1 MNQLE
6 ERVYQNQEDEE
17 IDLMELVKIL
27 LNHKLMMIAVT
38 ISIIFI
44 SGIAGYI
51 FNKKNMTTSVVIGF
65 NYPEL
70 ETGLNPDKT
79 PFLKDNLV
87 SINILNSVFAEFK
100 NDKIKA
106 KEFADFRDSLSID
119 GIVPNNI
126 SQKIESALK
135 KGEILSYY
143 PTQYKIKLKEMN
155 KEILEKLSIGV
166 VEEFENKYK
175 PKSEILFMEKVST
188 AYDYDDYILL
198 FNEKIKNLKLNFSVD
213 DKMNYYSKTLGYSFN
228 ELNNRL
234 DNLQNIEL
242 KKLESFLDIKGLSN
256 SKNTRETKL
265 RADIKLLNLKREKL
279 IGESKV
285 IRNVLDEYKPINRQI
300 VVPSMGEM
308 GIKLE
313 TENEYYSKLIEK
325 YLLVN
330 TSIKN
335 VEYEIKFKEEEI
347 LKIVYPT
354 EEENKVI
361 NENINLLADRLN
373 KVIEDTNNI
382 NKEFYEVKYGDMIKI
397 LTPVEIN
404 NSGKSIILFLGVGA
418 VLGLFTSIFLIFI
431 CEFIKNYKMRF
442 FFKN

>member
-1 MNQLE
+1 MNQLK

-27 LNHKLMMIAVT
+27 LNHKLMLVAVT

-44 SGIAGYI
+44 SVIVGYV
-51 FNKKNMTTSVVIGF
+51 FNKKNMTTSVVIGL

-79 PFLKDNLV
+79 PFFKDNLIT
-87 SINILNSVFAEFK
+87 INTLNSVFAEFK
-100 NDKIKA
+100 NNKIKA
-106 KEFADFRDSLSID
+106 KEFVDFRNSLSID
-119 GIVPNNI
+119 GIIPDNI
-126 SQKIESALK
+126 SQKIETALK
-135 KGEILSYY
+135 KGEILNYY

-155 KEILEKLSIGV
+155 KEVLEKLSIGA
-166 VEEFENKYK
+166 VEEFEEKYK
-175 PKSEILFMEKVST
+175 PKSEILLMEKVNNI
-188 AYDYDDYILL
+188 YDYDDYILL
-198 FNEKIKNLKLNFSVD
+198 LNEKIKNLRLSFSLD
-213 DKMNYYSKTLGYSFN
+213 YKINYYSKTLGYSFN

-256 SKNTRETKL
+256 SKNIREIKF
-265 RADIKLLNLKREKL
+265 RADIKLLNLKKEKL

-285 IRNVLDEYKPINRQI
+285 IKNILDEYKPINRQI
-300 VVPSMGEM
+300 LVPSMGEM

-347 LKIVYPT
+347 LKIVHPT
-354 EEENKVI
+354 KEENKVI
-361 NENINLLADRLN
+361 NENINLLIDKLN
-373 KVIEDTNNI
+373 KVIVDANNI
-382 NKEFYEVKYGDMIKI
+382 NKEFYEVKYGNMIKI
-397 LTPVEIN
+397 LTPIEEN
-404 NSGKSIILFLGVGA
+404 DFGKPMILFLGVGA

-431 CEFIKNYKMRF
+431 CEFIKNYKTRYS
-442 FFKN
+442 FKN

>member
-27 LNHKLMMIAVT
+27 LNHKLILIAVT

-44 SGIAGYI
+44 SGAIGYI
-51 FNKKNMTTSVVIGF
+51 FNKKNMTTSVIMGL

-79 PFLKDNLV
+79 PFLKENLI
-87 SINILNSVFAEFK
+87 SINTLNSVFIEFK
-100 NDKIKA
+100 KDKIKD
-106 KEFADFRDSLSID
+106 KEFVDFRNSLSIE
-119 GIVPNNI
+119 GIVPDNV

-135 KGEILSYY
+135 KGEIINYY

-155 KEILEKLSIGV
+155 KEILEKLSV
-166 VEEFENKYK
+166 EAVEEFEEKYK
-175 PKSEILFMEKVST
+175 PKSEFLFMEKVNNI
-188 AYDYDDYILL
+188 YDYDDYILL
-198 FNEKIKNLKLNFSVD
+198 FNEKIKNLKLNFSLD
-213 DKMNYYSKTLGYSFN
+213 GKMNYYSKTLGYSFN

-242 KKLESFLDIKGLSN
+242 KNLESFLNIKGFSN
-256 SKNTRETKL
+256 SKNKIEMKL
-265 RADIKLLNLKREKL
+265 RADIKLLNLKKEKL

-285 IRNVLDEYKPINRQI
+285 IKNILDEYKPTNRQI

-325 YLLVN
+325 YLLIN
-330 TSIKN
+330 TSREN
-335 VEYEIKFKEEEI
+335 TEYEIKFKEEEI
-347 LKIVYPT
+347 SKIVYPT
-354 EEENKVI
+354 NEENKAI
-361 NENINLLADRLN
+361 NENINLLVTKLN

-404 NSGKSIILFLGVGA
+404 NSGKPIILFLGVGTI
-418 VLGLFTSIFLIFI
+418 LGLFTSIFLIFI
-431 CEFIKNYKMRF
+431 CEFIKNYKAKF
-442 FFKN
+442 SFKN

>member
-17 IDLMELVKIL
+17 IDLMELIKIL

-51 FNKKNMTTSVVIGF
+51 FNKKNMTTSVVIGL

-100 NDKIKA
+100 NEKIKA
-106 KEFADFRDSLSID
+106 KEFADFRNSLSID

-354 EEENKVI
+354 EEENKAI

-404 NSGKSIILFLGVGA
+404 NSGKPIILFLGVGA

-431 CEFIKNYKMRF
+431 CEFAKNYKMRF
-442 FFKN
+442 SFKN

>member
-6 ERVYQNQEDEE
+6 EKIYQSEEDEE

-27 LNHKLMMIAVT
+27 LNHKLILIIVT
-38 ISIIFI
+38 ASIILV

-51 FNKKNMTTSVVIGF
+51 FNKKSMVTSVVIGL

-70 ETGLNPDKT
+70 ESGLNPDKT
-79 PFLKDNLV
+79 PFLKDNLI
-87 SINILNSVFAEFK
+87 SINILNSVFTEFK

-106 KEFADFRDSLSID
+106 KNFVDFRNSLNIE

-126 SQKIESALK
+126 SQKTENALK
-135 KGEILSYY
+135 RGEIISYY
-143 PTQYKIKLKEMN
+143 PTEYKIRLKELN
-155 KEILEKLSIGV
+155 KEVLEKLSIGAL
-166 VEEFENKYK
+166 EEFEEKYK
-175 PKSEILFMEKVST
+175 PKSKILPMKKVNNF
-188 AYDYDDYILL
+188 YDYDDYILL
-198 FNEKIKNLKLNFSVD
+198 LNEKIKNLKLNYYLD
-213 DKMNYYSKTLGYSFN
+213 DKINYYSKTLGYSFN

-242 KKLESFLDIKGLSN
+242 KKLESFIDVKGVSN

-265 RADIKLLNLKREKL
+265 RADIKLLNLKKEKL
-279 IGESKV
+279 VGESKV
-285 IRNVLDEYKPINRQI
+285 IKNILDEYKPTNRQL
-300 VVPSMGEM
+300 VVPSIGEM

-313 TENEYYSKLIEK
+313 SENEYYSKLIEK
-325 YLLVN
+325 YLIVN

-354 EEENKVI
+354 EKENKVI
-361 NENINLLADRLN
+361 NENINLLVDKLN

-382 NKEFYEVKYGDMIKI
+382 NKEYYEVKYGEMIKI
-397 LTPVEIN
+397 LTPVEVSK
-404 NSGKSIILFLGVGA
+404 SGKSMAIFLAVGA

-431 CEFIKNYKMRF
+431 CEFVKNYKAKF
-442 FFKN
+442 SFKN

>member
-27 LNHKLMMIAVT
+27 LNHKLILIAVT

-44 SGIAGYI
+44 SGAIGYI
-51 FNKKNMTTSVVIGF
+51 FNKKNMTTSVIMGL

-79 PFLKDNLV
+79 PFLKENLI
-87 SINILNSVFAEFK
+87 SINTLNSVFIEFK
-100 NDKIKA
+100 KDKIKD
-106 KEFADFRDSLSID
+106 KEFVDFRNSLSIE
-119 GIVPNNI
+119 GIVPDNV

-135 KGEILSYY
+135 KGEIINYY
-143 PTQYKIKLKEMN
+143 PTHYKIKLKEMN
-155 KEILEKLSIGV
+155 KEILEKLSV
-166 VEEFENKYK
+166 EAVEEFEEKYK
-175 PKSEILFMEKVST
+175 PKSEFLFMEKVNNI
-188 AYDYDDYILL
+188 YDYDDYILL
-198 FNEKIKNLKLNFSVD
+198 FNEKIKNLKLNFSLD
-213 DKMNYYSKTLGYSFN
+213 GKMNYYSKTLGYSFN

-242 KKLESFLDIKGLSN
+242 KNLESFLNIKGFSN
-256 SKNTRETKL
+256 SKNKREMKL
-265 RADIKLLNLKREKL
+265 RADIKLLNLKKEKL

-285 IRNVLDEYKPINRQI
+285 IKNILDEYKPTNRQI

-325 YLLVN
+325 YLLIN
-330 TSIKN
+330 TSREN
-335 VEYEIKFKEEEI
+335 TEYEIKFKEEEI
-347 LKIVYPT
+347 SKIVYPT
-354 EEENKVI
+354 NEENKAI
-361 NENINLLADRLN
+361 NENINLLVTKLN

-404 NSGKSIILFLGVGA
+404 NSGKPIILFLGVGTI
-418 VLGLFTSIFLIFI
+418 LGLFTSIFLIFI
-431 CEFIKNYKMRF
+431 CEFIKNYKAKF
-442 FFKN
+442 SFKN

>member
-27 LNHKLMMIAVT
+27 LNHKLILIAVT

-44 SGIAGYI
+44 SGAIGYI
-51 FNKKNMTTSVVIGF
+51 FNKKNMTTSVIMGL

-79 PFLKDNLV
+79 PFLKENLI
-87 SINILNSVFAEFK
+87 SINTLNSVFIEFK
-100 NDKIKA
+100 KDKIKD
-106 KEFADFRDSLSID
+106 KEFVDFRNSLSIE
-119 GIVPNNI
+119 GIVPDNV

-135 KGEILSYY
+135 KGEIINYY
-143 PTQYKIKLKEMN
+143 PTQDKIKLKEMN
-155 KEILEKLSIGV
+155 KEILEKLSV
-166 VEEFENKYK
+166 EAVEEFEEKYK
-175 PKSEILFMEKVST
+175 PKSEFLFMEKVNNI
-188 AYDYDDYILL
+188 YDYDDYILL
-198 FNEKIKNLKLNFSVD
+198 FNEKIKNLKLNFSLD
-213 DKMNYYSKTLGYSFN
+213 GKMNYYSKTLGYSFN

-242 KKLESFLDIKGLSN
+242 KNLESFLNIKGFSN
-256 SKNTRETKL
+256 SKNKREMKL
-265 RADIKLLNLKREKL
+265 RADIKLLNLKKEKL

-285 IRNVLDEYKPINRQI
+285 IKNILDEYKPTNRQI

-325 YLLVN
+325 YLLIN
-330 TSIKN
+330 TSREN
-335 VEYEIKFKEEEI
+335 TEYEIKFKEEEI
-347 LKIVYPT
+347 SKIVYPT
-354 EEENKVI
+354 NEENKAI
-361 NENINLLADRLN
+361 NENINLLVTKLN

-404 NSGKSIILFLGVGA
+404 NSGKPIILFLGVGTI
-418 VLGLFTSIFLIFI
+418 LGLFTSIFLIFI
-431 CEFIKNYKMRF
+431 CEFIKNYKAKF
-442 FFKN
+442 SFKN

>member
-1 MNQLE
+1 MNRLE
-6 ERVYQNQEDEE
+6 EKVYQNQEDEE

-27 LNHKLMMIAVT
+27 LNHKLILIIIT

-51 FNKKNMTTSVVIGF
+51 FNKKNMRTSVVISL

-70 ETGLNPDKT
+70 ESGLNPDKT
-79 PFLKDNLV
+79 PFLKDNLI

-106 KEFADFRDSLSID
+106 KNFEDFRNSLDIE
-119 GIVPNNI
+119 GIVPDNI
-126 SQKIESALK
+126 SQKIENTLK
-135 KGEILSYY
+135 KGEILSYF
-143 PTQYKIKLKEMN
+143 PTQYKIKLKELN
-155 KEILEKLSIGV
+155 KEILEKLSIDA
-166 VEEFENKYK
+166 VEEFEEKYK
-175 PKSEILFMEKVST
+175 PKSEILFMEKVNNI
-188 AYDYDDYILL
+188 YDYDDYILL
-198 FNEKIKNLKLNFSVD
+198 FNEKIKNLKLNFSLD
-213 DKMNYYSKTLGYSFN
+213 DKINYYSKTLGYSFN

-256 SKNTRETKL
+256 SKNTREIKL
-265 RADIKLLNLKREKL
+265 KADVKLLNLKKEKL

-285 IRNVLDEYKPINRQI
+285 IKSILDEYKPTNRQI

-325 YLLVN
+325 YLFVN

-335 VEYEIKFKEEEI
+335 VEYDIKFKEEEI

-361 NENINLLADRLN
+361 NENINLLINKLN

-382 NKEFYEVKYGDMIKI
+382 NKEFYEIKYGDMIKI
-397 LTPVEIN
+397 LTPVEIT
-404 NSGKSIILFLGVGA
+404 NSGKSMILFLGIGA
-418 VLGLFTSIFLIFI
+418 ILGLFTSIFLIFV
-431 CEFIKNYKMRF
+431 CEFAKNYRARF
-442 FFKN
+442 SFKN

>member
-27 LNHKLMMIAVT
+27 LNHKLILIAVT

-44 SGIAGYI
+44 SGAIGYI
-51 FNKKNMTTSVVIGF
+51 FNKKNMTTSVIMGL

-79 PFLKDNLV
+79 PFLKENLI
-87 SINILNSVFAEFK
+87 SINTLNSVFTEFK
-100 NDKIKA
+100 KDKIKD
-106 KEFADFRDSLSID
+106 KEFVDFRNSLSIE
-119 GIVPNNI
+119 GIVPDNV

-135 KGEILSYY
+135 KGEIINYY

-155 KEILEKLSIGV
+155 KEILEKLSV
-166 VEEFENKYK
+166 EAVEEFEEKYK
-175 PKSEILFMEKVST
+175 PKSEFLFMEKVNNI
-188 AYDYDDYILL
+188 YDYDDYILL
-198 FNEKIKNLKLNFSVD
+198 FNEKIKNLKLNFSLD
-213 DKMNYYSKTLGYSFN
+213 GKMNYYSKTLGYSFN

-242 KKLESFLDIKGLSN
+242 KNLESFLNIKGFSN
-256 SKNTRETKL
+256 SKNKREMKL
-265 RADIKLLNLKREKL
+265 RADIKLLNLKKEKL

-285 IRNVLDEYKPINRQI
+285 IKNILDEYKPTNRQI

-325 YLLVN
+325 YLLN
-330 TSIKN
+330 
-335 VEYEIKFKEEEI
+335 
-347 LKIVYPT
+347 
-354 EEENKVI
+354 
-361 NENINLLADRLN
+361 
-373 KVIEDTNNI
+373 
-382 NKEFYEVKYGDMIKI
+382 
-397 LTPVEIN
+397 
-404 NSGKSIILFLGVGA
+404 
-418 VLGLFTSIFLIFI
+418 
-431 CEFIKNYKMRF
+431 
-442 FFKN
+442 